1 MPRAKK
7 GQQKVQNLKRRH
19 GFAPLGVITL
29 WCNVC
34 ISNMSSYSFF
44 MNTSSLTMLRTDD
57 NTGYMKGI
65 QFFFGGGGRNWEWCR
80 GQCTN
85 ITERNY
91 NKRRVVELEL
101 YCTISAKTW
110 SNLNFVFV
118 TYFRQQQQQQQTFR
132 WNEHFRSKS
141 SLRASKHSYKMQQL
155 NVQQFR
161 GNTFPLINGQC
172 TCV

>member
-65 QFFFGGGGRNWEWCR
+65 QFFFWGGE
-80 GQCTN
+80 
-85 ITERNY
+85 
-91 NKRRVVELEL
+91 ELGVMPRTVHQYHREKL
-101 YCTISAKTW
+101 
-110 SNLNFVFV
+110 
-118 TYFRQQQQQQQTFR
+118 
-132 WNEHFRSKS
+132 
-141 SLRASKHSYKMQQL
+141 
-155 NVQQFR
+155 
-161 GNTFPLINGQC
+161 
-172 TCV
+172 